1 MIKYKTVRNTHTKC
15 YVHMHYALH
24 INNKIMI
31 IMMRIYQWTFQK
43 EALLVYCFQV
53 ELQFGV
59 LLFVKVGRQEN
70 CNLYTSF
77 LCHMQFSKE
86 WLLSFEFVHVV
97 INEDTSTECMQSYFI
112 IIFLHK
118 FEIKK
123 WQYQNI
129 IKDKWIQNSNN
140 WFSVINLF
148 QQFTDLPVILACMAC
163 VKRPGTGRQS
173 QK

>member
-1 MIKYKTVRNTHTKC
+1 
-15 YVHMHYALH
+15 MHYALP

-31 IMMRIYQWTFQK
+31 IMRIYQWTFQK
-43 EALLVYCFQV
+43 EAFLVYCFQV

-97 INEDTSTECMQSYFI
+97 INVDTSTEMYA
-112 IIFLHK
+112 IIFHYNFSAQNLDKEMTISKHHK
-118 FEIKK
+118 R
-123 WQYQNI
+123 QM
-129 IKDKWIQNSNN
+129 NSK
-140 WFSVINLF
+140 FKQL
-148 QQFTDLPVILACMAC
+148 IL
-163 VKRPGTGRQS
+163 S
-173 QK
+173 Y

>member
-1 MIKYKTVRNTHTKC
+1 
-15 YVHMHYALH
+15 MHYALP

-31 IMMRIYQWTFQK
+31 IMRIYQWTFQK
-43 EALLVYCFQV
+43 EAFLVYCFQV

-97 INEDTSTECMQSYFI
+97 INEDTSTEMYA
-112 IIFLHK
+112 IIFHYNFSAQNLPLKIHK
-118 FEIKK
+118 EMTISKHHK
-123 WQYQNI
+123 RQM
-129 IKDKWIQNSNN
+129 NSK
-140 WFSVINLF
+140 FKQL
-148 QQFTDLPVILACMAC
+148 IL
-163 VKRPGTGRQS
+163 S
-173 QK
+173 Y

>member
-1 MIKYKTVRNTHTKC
+1 
-15 YVHMHYALH
+15 MHYALQ

-31 IMMRIYQWTFQK
+31 ILMRIYQWTFQK

-97 INEDTSTECMQSYFI
+97 INEDTNVCNHNYFI

-118 FEIKK
+118 IYHLKFIKK
-123 WQYQNI
+123 
-129 IKDKWIQNSNN
+129 
-140 WFSVINLF
+140 
-148 QQFTDLPVILACMAC
+148 
-163 VKRPGTGRQS
+163 
-173 QK
+173 

>member
-1 MIKYKTVRNTHTKC
+1 
-15 YVHMHYALH
+15 MHYALH

-31 IMMRIYQWTFQK
+31 ILMRIYQWTLQK

-70 CNLYTSF
+70 CNLHTSF

-97 INEDTSTECMQSYFI
+97 INEDTSTETYA
-112 IIFLHK
+112 IIFHYNFSAQNLPFKIHK
-118 FEIKK
+118 EMTISKHHK
-123 WQYQNI
+123 RQM
-129 IKDKWIQNSNN
+129 NSK
-140 WFSVINLF
+140 FKQL
-148 QQFTDLPVILACMAC
+148 IL
-163 VKRPGTGRQS
+163 S
-173 QK
+173 Y

>member
-15 YVHMHYALH
+15 YVHMHYALP

-31 IMMRIYQWTFQK
+31 IMRIYQWTFQK
-43 EALLVYCFQV
+43 EAFLVYFFQV

-97 INEDTSTECMQSYFI
+97 INEDTSTEMYA
-112 IIFLHK
+112 IIFHYNFSAQNLDKEMTISKHHK
-118 FEIKK
+118 R
-123 WQYQNI
+123 QM
-129 IKDKWIQNSNN
+129 NSK
-140 WFSVINLF
+140 FKQL
-148 QQFTDLPVILACMAC
+148 IL
-163 VKRPGTGRQS
+163 S
-173 QK
+173 Y

>member
-1 MIKYKTVRNTHTKC
+1 
-15 YVHMHYALH
+15 MHYALH

-31 IMMRIYQWTFQK
+31 ILMRIYQWTFQK

-70 CNLYTSF
+70 CKQHTSF

-97 INEDTSTECMQSYFI
+97 INEETSTEMYA
-112 IIFLHK
+112 IIFHYNFSAQNPPLKIHK
-118 FEIKK
+118 EMTISKHHK
-123 WQYQNI
+123 RQM
-129 IKDKWIQNSNN
+129 NSK
-140 WFSVINLF
+140 FKQL
-148 QQFTDLPVILACMAC
+148 IL
-163 VKRPGTGRQS
+163 S
-173 QK
+173 Y

>member
-15 YVHMHYALH
+15 YVHMHYALP

-31 IMMRIYQWTFQK
+31 IMRIYQWTFQK
-43 EALLVYCFQV
+43 EAFLVYCFQV

-70 CNLYTSF
+70 CKQHTSF

-97 INEDTSTECMQSYFI
+97 INEDTSTEMYA
-112 IIFLHK
+112 IIFHYNFSAQNLDKEMTISKHHK
-118 FEIKK
+118 R
-123 WQYQNI
+123 QM
-129 IKDKWIQNSNN
+129 NSK
-140 WFSVINLF
+140 FKQL
-148 QQFTDLPVILACMAC
+148 IL
-163 VKRPGTGRQS
+163 S
-173 QK
+173 Y

>member
-15 YVHMHYALH
+15 YVHMHYALP

-31 IMMRIYQWTFQK
+31 IMRIYQWTFQK
-43 EALLVYCFQV
+43 EAFLVYFFQV

-97 INEDTSTECMQSYFI
+97 INEDTSTEMYA
-112 IIFLHK
+112 IIFQYNFSAQTLDKEMTISKHHK
-118 FEIKK
+118 R
-123 WQYQNI
+123 QM
-129 IKDKWIQNSNN
+129 NSK
-140 WFSVINLF
+140 FKQL
-148 QQFTDLPVILACMAC
+148 IL
-163 VKRPGTGRQS
+163 S
-173 QK
+173 Y

>member
-1 MIKYKTVRNTHTKC
+1 MLCSHA
-15 YVHMHYALH
+15 YALP

-31 IMMRIYQWTFQK
+31 IMRIYQWTFQK
-43 EALLVYCFQV
+43 EAFLVYCFQV

-97 INEDTSTECMQSYFI
+97 INEDTSTEMYA
-112 IIFLHK
+112 IIFHYNFSAQNLDKEMTISKHHK
-118 FEIKK
+118 R
-123 WQYQNI
+123 QM
-129 IKDKWIQNSNN
+129 NSK
-140 WFSVINLF
+140 FKQL
-148 QQFTDLPVILACMAC
+148 IL
-163 VKRPGTGRQS
+163 S
-173 QK
+173 Y